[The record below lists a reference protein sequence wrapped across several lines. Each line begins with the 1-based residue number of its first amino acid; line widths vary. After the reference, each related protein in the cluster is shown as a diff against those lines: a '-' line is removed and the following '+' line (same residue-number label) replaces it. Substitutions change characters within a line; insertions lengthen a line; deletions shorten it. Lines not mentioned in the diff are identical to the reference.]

1 MAKEKFLPKVSRVMF
16 HDCVPAIMHIVC
28 WFVWVLIMMGIGVYV
43 VMGIVPD
50 IGTSLLKAAA
60 IPEDAML
67 VTWAYAYIMPYF
79 VACVLIVVAFVF
91 AARATWSWL
100 DGHVGKFAERVRVWY
115 DGRQ

>member
-1 MAKEKFLPKVSRVMF
+1 MAKEKSSTKLSHVMF
-16 HDCVPAIMHIVC
+16 HDCVPAIMHIAC
-28 WFVWVLIMMGIGVYV
+28 WFVWVLVTMGIGVYV

-50 IGTSLLKAAA
+50 IGTSLLEAAA
-60 IPEDAML
+60 ISEDAML
-67 VTWAYAYIMPYF
+67 VTWVYAYIMPYL

-100 DGHVGKFAERVRVWY
+100 DGHVGRFAERVRVWY